1 MSQPSNDRAL
11 RRFVA
16 NFYERTSNGD
26 SEQKFM
32 RPLRQE
38 IVGQAHG
45 VVLEVGAGNG
55 LNFAFYN
62 PSGVERVEAIEP
74 STTMLSYART
84 RAASAPVSV
93 NLTQAPAENLPF
105 PNATFDS
112 IVVTLVFCSVDD
124 PLRALNELRRVLK
137 PAGTLLMLEHVRA
150 HGAFAA
156 TLQNIITPLNRR
168 LAGNCHWN
176 RATENTVQ
184 QAGFTIENRRDISG
198 FLLPFVVLRAFPAKK
213 SFE

>member
-1 MSQPSNDRAL
+1 MSQQPNDRAL
-11 RRFVA
+11 RRFFA
-16 NFYERTSNGD
+16 NFYERTSNCN

-32 RPLRQE
+32 HPLRQE

-45 VVLEVGAGNG
+45 LVLEIGAGNG

-62 PSGVERVEAIEP
+62 PETVERVEAIEP

-105 PNATFDS
+105 PDAIFDT

-124 PLRALNELRRVLK
+124 PLRALNELQRVLK

-150 HGAFAA
+150 HGAVAA
-156 TLQNIITPLNRR
+156 TIQNIITPIHRR
-168 LAGNCHWN
+168 VAGNCHWN
-176 RATENTVQ
+176 RDTENTVQ
-184 QAGFTIENRRDISG
+184 QAGFTIEHRRDISG
-198 FLLPFVVLRAFPAKK
+198 FLLPFVVLRAVK
-213 SFE
+213 